1 MAMNFSIH
9 KFCYYIFLVTG
20 ILYCVGGLLL
30 PMGTI
35 DAPKGG
41 LFPLIVGVFIV
52 AISLS
57 LLFHSFKGVQDSQEP
72 SETFPKGADR
82 NRLLAVSVSL
92 LIFALCLKPLG
103 YLISTVGLMAV
114 IVRLFGLR
122 GWAKIALAAAL
133 TGFLSYYL
141 FAVILEVPLPR
152 GEVF

>member
-1 MAMNFSIH
+1 MNSSIH
-9 KFCYYIFLVTG
+9 KFCYFIFLVTG
-20 ILYCVGGLLL
+20 ILYCIGALLL

-35 DAPKGG
+35 NAPKGG
-41 LFPLIVGVFIV
+41 LFPLIVAVFIV
-52 AISLS
+52 VISSS
-57 LLFHSFKGVQDSQEP
+57 LFFRSLKRVQKSQEQVDA
-72 SETFPKGADR
+72 FPKGADR
-82 NRLLAVSVSL
+82 NRVLAIFISL

-103 YLISTVGLMAV
+103 YLISAVGLMGV

>member
-1 MAMNFSIH
+1 MNFPIH
-9 KFCYYIFLVTG
+9 KICYLIFLITG

-30 PMGTI
+30 PLGTI
-35 DAPKGG
+35 DTPKGG
-41 LFPLIVGVFIV
+41 LFPLMVGVFIV
-52 AISLS
+52 AISIS
-57 LLFHSFKGVQDSQEP
+57 LLFRSFKGVQESQEQI
-72 SETFPKGADR
+72 ETFPKGADR
-82 NRLLAVSVSL
+82 NRVLAVFISL
-92 LIFALCLKPLG
+92 LIFTLCLKPLG
-103 YLISTVGLMAV
+103 YLISAIGLMAV